1 MFLCCHINELELLAV
16 KLNCYRS
23 EIDAVDTA
31 VHQLLAVFSGVE
43 LAMEEL
49 MLSSGLK

>member
-1 MFLCCHINELELLAV
+1 MR
-16 KLNCYRS
+16 LNCYRS

-31 VHQLLAVFSGVE
+31 VHQILAIFSGVE

-49 MLSSGLK
+49 VLSSGLK